1 MVKMSTILSASA
13 SIVRLLG
20 SLFAIWLTLGWKVR
34 KARKAFEKELIAQ
47 GMSQEDARRLSAHFK
62 ILKDE
67 LMNAFRRSI
76 TRF

>member
-1 MVKMSTILSASA
+1 MVKMSTIFIASA
-13 SIVRLLG
+13 SIVRLLS
-20 SLFAIWLTLGWKVR
+20 SLFAIWLTLDWQVR

-47 GMSQEDARRLSAHFK
+47 GMSREDAHRLSAPFK

-67 LMNAFRRSI
+67 LMSVFRRSI